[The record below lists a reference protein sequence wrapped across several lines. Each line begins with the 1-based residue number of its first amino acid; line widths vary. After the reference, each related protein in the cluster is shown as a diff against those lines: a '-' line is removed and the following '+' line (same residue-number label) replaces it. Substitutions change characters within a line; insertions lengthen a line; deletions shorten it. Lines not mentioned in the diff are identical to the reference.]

1 MSICPSG
8 FFCFDNN
15 TFLLLIV
22 SVIILVVYLINKNSN
37 KFAELKYSLLNTE
50 SQLNKKLD
58 DVRQINNLM
67 GSNVDID
74 LERIY
79 NPLEEPVRKNPYLR
93 GPIISG
99 VPVNIPTRGYGSGIS
114 QVGILI
120 QDLPHDRDRDREERP
135 RYNNYNMQT
144 EEVKNIQPQIQSQK
158 QPQKQPEKPAIQLS
172 QTKQANFNIEPQVK
186 EEEKPKIDEIK
197 PEEKV
202 EEKEGFINFM
212 RDNNKKILPLYGEE
226 TYRGSNQW
234 RYYTTSDNLNS
245 VKLAVLNRNKNCQD
259 EYGCNEIYDGDEVS
273 VVGYNSKF
281 RVSLY
286 KMEGPRYLPFL

>member
-22 SVIILVVYLINKNSN
+22 AIIILVVYLINKNSN
-37 KFAELKYSLLNTE
+37 KFTELKYSLLNTE

-67 GSNVDID
+67 GNNVDID

-93 GPIISG
+93 GPITSG
-99 VPVNIPTRGYGSGIS
+99 VAVNVPTRGYGSGIS

-120 QDLPHDRDRDREERP
+120 QDLPNEREERP

-144 EEVKNIQPQIQSQK
+144 EEVKNIQPQKQLQK
-158 QPQKQPEKPAIQLS
+158 PVMTPEKPTIQLS
-172 QTKQANFNIEPQVK
+172 QTKQENFNIEPQVK

-273 VVGYNSKF
+273 VVGYNSRF